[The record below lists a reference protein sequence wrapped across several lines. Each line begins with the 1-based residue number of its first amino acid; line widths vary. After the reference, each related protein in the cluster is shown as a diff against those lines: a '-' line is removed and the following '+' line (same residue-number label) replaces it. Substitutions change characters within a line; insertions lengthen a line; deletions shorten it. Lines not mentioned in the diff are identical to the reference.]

1 MMFVMVVMLIVLIFA
16 WVMITLV
23 DVLLVCHTLKVSL
36 ELTMTLA
43 LWERAHLHI
52 DVTASHLGLL
62 IGMTHGDEIV
72 FDLCCQGMAEFLVG
86 HLAATELELDAH
98 LVTFR
103 EEIFRVDDLDE
114 VIVGINADTE
124 FEFLQLATLLM
135 LVSFLLVLFLD
146 VLVLAVID
154 NFAHRGFRTGGD
166 FDEVKTALF
175 GHAKGL
181 LSRENA
187 VLLIGDTIHHTHL
200 RCTDAL
206 IDTGLVSVAAVVALG
221 ATATGAV
228 ERRSTTASAGLVAP
242 RGCGTIDRGTGC
254 ASSSWCRSSCR
265 RLRRSRIW
273 IRARAEWA
281 AAQIVEWIANG

>member
-1 MMFVMVVMLIVLIFA
+1 MMFIMVVMLIVLVFA

-23 DVLLVCHTLKVSL
+23 DVLLVGHAFEVSL

-52 DVTASHLGLL
+52 DVTTRHLGLL

-72 FDLCCQGMAEFLVG
+72 FDLGSEGMAEFLVG

-114 VIVGINADTE
+114 VIVGINADAE
-124 FEFLQLATLLM
+124 FEFLQFATFLVLM
-135 LVSFLLVLFLD
+135 SFLLVLFLD

-154 NFAHRGFRTGGD
+154 NFAHWRFGAGGD
-166 FDEVKTALF
+166 FDEVETTLF
-175 GHAKGL
+175 GHAQSL
-181 LSRENA
+181 LSRQHT
-187 VLLIGDTIHHTHL
+187 VLLVGDSIHHAHL
-200 RCTDAL
+200 WRTDAL
-206 IDTGLVSVAAVVALG
+206 IDTGLVSVAAVVTLG
-221 ATATGAV
+221 ATAAGAV
-228 ERRSTTASAGLVAP
+228 ERRAATASAGLVAP
-242 RGCGTIDRGTGC
+242 WGCGTIYRGTRC
-254 ASSSWCRSSCR
+254 ASSSGCRSPCR

-273 IRARAEWA
+273 IGASAELA
-281 AAQIVEWIANG
+281 GAQIVEWIANG